1 MPFLHS
7 QEKIIFVI
15 YSSYLAA
22 ADVKN
27 VLGSVGANV
36 SD

>member
-1 MPFLHS
+1 MLYSHS
-7 QEKIIFVI
+7 QAKLISVYLSFN
-15 YSSYLAA
+15 LAA
-22 ADVKN
+22 ADVKS